1 MLLKKKLLPI
11 FSLKGSIIFGF
22 LVLLFVTF
30 VTMFGYRYIENNKA
44 NVTIGESFIN
54 FTHTTIISRLEKEFS
69 NIQFLSGLGDQLYN
83 TEKEVDLNNPNS
95 GLRSK
100 QQGIVIAMTATRCF
114 IYTLNPEV
122 ELIAFQSLKYRAKK
136 GGI

>member
-22 LVLLFVTF
+22 LVLLLVTF

-54 FTHTTIISRLEKEFS
+54 FTHTKIISRLEKEFS

-83 TEKEVDLNNPNS
+83 TEKEVDLNNIVLIGGMREILRNTPLIKSVKTGTKS
-95 GLRSK
+95 GKFL
-100 QQGIVIAMTATRCF
+100 QVIRIDLF
-114 IYTLNPEV
+114 RNYK
-122 ELIAFQSLKYRAKK
+122 FS
-136 GGI
+136 